1 MVPMVMA
8 VNVVF
13 LFIGITLGKYS
24 ERVKW
29 NKLIQ
34 EGKLPKPRGSV

>member
-13 LFIGITLGKYS
+13 LFIGILIGKYT
-24 ERVKW
+24 ERVQW

-34 EGKLPKPRGSV
+34 EGKLPKPSKG